1 VRSMTID
8 PRAVSTFR
16 PRAES
21 LFDEHRRAIFKRTDR
36 MFAALMAI
44 QWVAGVAAALWLS
57 PKTWAGPDSQTHV
70 HVWAAVFLGGAI
82 SLFPIALAVVR
93 PGETSTRYVVATAQ
107 VLMSSLLIHLTGG
120 RIETH
125 FHVFGSLAFISFY
138 RDWRVLVPATVV
150 VAADHF
156 LRGVFWPESVYGVL
170 SVGSWRWLEHAGW
183 VLFEDT
189 FLFIAIRR
197 NVSEMWDIAER
208 TDEIKG
214 LNEGLEARVAERT
227 GQLVTANEELK
238 REVAERK
245 QIEEQLL
252 HNAFHDGLTGLANRA
267 LFMDHLQLALGRAR
281 RNESYRFAV
290 LFLDLD
296 RFKVINDSLGH
307 MAGDQLLVEIARRLE
322 GAMRPGDT
330 VSRLGGDEFVV
341 LLDDLG
347 DAGEAESVA
356 ARLQRQLSVPCDL
369 DGHEVFTTVSIGI
382 AHGSTGYHRP
392 EDLLRDAD
400 TAMYRAKQ
408 LGKARHEVFDQAMH
422 ARAMDLLRLEK
433 DLRWAVERGE
443 LFIQY
448 QPIVSLDTGALRGF
462 EALVRWQHPE
472 RGLILPAKF
481 IPLAEETGLIIPI
494 GRWVLGEACRQMR
507 QWQQLSPTDAPLPI
521 NVNLS
526 GRQFMQPDLLEQIR
540 EILRETGLDPR
551 SLKLE
556 ITESVVMEDIDTA
569 TRTLEQLRALGVELG
584 IDDFGTGYSSL
595 SYLQRFPVGT
605 LKIDRSF
612 ISRITESDGTAEIVR
627 TIMKLAQT
635 LGMEVVAEGVETE
648 RQRAQ
653 LKALECE
660 FGQGYYFSRP
670 MDREA
675 AEELFLT
682 YFPPAVGRAPQV
694 ESRNAVAEHDA
705 ATQGEEN
712 GEPDSVRAAG
722 VGRGLADAGPQL
734 ALA

>member
-1 VRSMTID
+1 VRSTITE
-8 PRAVSTFR
+8 AVAPLR
-16 PRAES
+16 PRAER
-21 LFDEHRRAIFKRTDR
+21 LFAEHRQAIFERTDR
-36 MFAALMAI
+36 MFAVLMAI
-44 QWVAGVAAALWLS
+44 QWLAGIGAALWIS

-70 HVWAAVFLGGAI
+70 HVWAALLLGGAI
-82 SLFPIALAVVR
+82 SIFPITLALVR
-93 PGETSTRYVVATAQ
+93 PGQPSTRYIIATAQ

-125 FHVFGSLAFISFY
+125 FHVFGSLAFLSFY

-156 LRGVFWPESVYGVL
+156 LRGVFWPESVYGVIVV
-170 SVGSWRWLEHAGW
+170 SNWRWLEHAGW
-183 VLFEDT
+183 VLFEDA
-189 FLFIAIRR
+189 FLLAAIRR
-197 NVSEMWDIAER
+197 NVSEMRDIAGR

-214 LNEGLEARVAERT
+214 LNEGLETRVAERT
-227 GQLVTANEELK
+227 TQLLAANEELTK
-238 REVAERK
+238 EVAERK

-281 RNESYRFAV
+281 RHETYQFAV

-307 MAGDQLLVEIARRLE
+307 MAGDRLLVEIARRLE
-322 GAMRPGDT
+322 RVMRPGDT
-330 VSRLGGDEFVV
+330 VSRFGGDEFAV

-347 DAGEAESVA
+347 EADEAASVA
-356 ARLQRQLSVPCDL
+356 GRLQRELAAPCDI
-369 DGHEVFTTVSIGI
+369 DGQEAFTTVSIGI
-382 AHGSTGYHRP
+382 ALSLTGYQRP
-392 EDLLRDAD
+392 EELLRDAD

-408 LGKARHEVFDQAMH
+408 LGKARHEVFDQVMH
-422 ARAMDLLRLEK
+422 ARAMDLLSLER
-433 DLRWAVERGE
+433 DLRRALERGE
-443 LFIQY
+443 LFLQY
-448 QPIVSLDTGALRGF
+448 QPIVSLGGGELRGF

-472 RGLILPAKF
+472 RGLIPPAKF
-481 IPLAEETGLIIPI
+481 IPIAEETGLIIPI
-494 GRWVLGEACRQMR
+494 GKWVLAEACRQMSL
-507 QWQQLSPTDAPLPI
+507 WQRLTPAGRPLPI

-526 GRQFMQPDLLEQIR
+526 CKQFMQPDLLEQVR
-540 EILRETGLDPR
+540 EVLRETGLDAR

-556 ITESVVMEDIDTA
+556 ITESVVMDNIETA

-670 MDREA
+670 MDSDA
-675 AEELFLT
+675 AEAFILSSCSTALHAPQSENHTAPL
-682 YFPPAVGRAPQV
+682 PPAAPAPPWAAHKSPGALQLW
-694 ESRNAVAEHDA
+694 AE
-705 ATQGEEN
+705 TPRLLLPN
-712 GEPDSVRAAG
+712 
-722 VGRGLADAGPQL
+722 
-734 ALA
+734 

>member
-1 VRSMTID
+1 MTTERS
-8 PRAVSTFR
+8 AAGSFS

-21 LFDEHRRAIFKRTDR
+21 LFNEHRQAIFRRTDR
-36 MFAALMAI
+36 MFAVLMAI
-44 QWVAGVAAALWLS
+44 QWVAGVAAALWIS
-57 PKTWAGPDSQTHV
+57 PKTWAGSQSQTHI
-70 HVWAAVFLGGAI
+70 HVWAALLLGGAI
-82 SLFPIALAVVR
+82 SLFPIALAVLR
-93 PGETSTRYVVATAQ
+93 PGETSTRHIIATAQ

-138 RDWRVLVPATVV
+138 RDWRVLVPATAV

-170 SVGSWRWLEHAGW
+170 TVSNWRWLEHAGW
-183 VLFEDT
+183 VLFEDA

-197 NVSEMWDIAER
+197 NVSEMRDIAER

-214 LNEGLEARVAERT
+214 LNEGLETRVAERT
-227 GQLVTANEELK
+227 TQLVTANEELT

-245 QIEEQLL
+245 QVEQQLL
-252 HNAFHDGLTGLANRA
+252 HNAFHDALTGLANRA

-281 RNESYRFAV
+281 RHESYRFAV

-307 MAGDQLLVEIARRLE
+307 MAGDKLLVQIARRLE
-322 GAMRPGDT
+322 AVMRPGDT
-330 VSRLGGDEFVV
+330 VSRFGGDEFAI

-347 DAGEAESVA
+347 DACEAETVA
-356 ARLQRQLSVPCDL
+356 GRLQRELAAPCDL
-369 DGHEVFTTVSIGI
+369 GGHEVFTTVSIGI
-382 AHGSTGYHRP
+382 ALSSADYQRP

-400 TAMYRAKQ
+400 TAMYRAKK
-408 LGKARHEVFDQAMH
+408 LGKARHEVFEQAMH
-422 ARAMDLLRLEK
+422 ARAMDLLGLER
-433 DLRWAVERGE
+433 DLRWAVERQE
-443 LFIQY
+443 LFLQY

-472 RGLILPAKF
+472 RGVIPPAKF
-481 IPLAEETGLIIPI
+481 IPIAEETGLIIPI

-507 QWQQLSPTDAPLPI
+507 QWQQLSPADVPLPI

-526 GRQFMQPDLLEQIR
+526 GKQFMQPDLLDQIR
-540 EILRETGLDPR
+540 EVLRETGLDPR

-556 ITESVVMEDIDTA
+556 ITESVVMENIETA
-569 TRTLEQLRALGVELG
+569 TGTLEQLRALGVELG

-635 LGMEVVAEGVETE
+635 LGMDVVAEGVETE
-648 RQRAQ
+648 QQRAQ
-653 LKALECE
+653 LRSLECE
-660 FGQGYYFSRP
+660 SGQGYYFSRP
-670 MDREA
+670 MDSDA
-675 AEELFLT
+675 AEAFFLT
-682 YFPPAVGRAPQV
+682 CFPPAGRLPQTRNYTNAPV
-694 ESRNAVAEHDA
+694 HPATAAAVSRQWGCNNVVLARPTAGR
-705 ATQGEEN
+705 QR
-712 GEPDSVRAAG
+712 PDISS
-722 VGRGLADAGPQL
+722 
-734 ALA
+734 